1 MKSDARGKDET
12 QPHRQRYQ
20 YKSCS
25 FHSDDSS
32 DTINACHH
40 QPLRVWIL
48 CLYFMGLNLSNEQ
61 IAQELDLNH
70 RGISQEKL
78 PLPKW
83 IDLTEELAGHQPD

>member
-1 MKSDARGKDET
+1 
-12 QPHRQRYQ
+12 
-20 YKSCS
+20 
-25 FHSDDSS
+25 
-32 DTINACHH
+32 
-40 QPLRVWIL
+40 
-48 CLYFMGLNLSNEQ
+48 MGLNLSNEQ